1 MIEPPVFKLVL
12 PESGDKVAIPYQSV
26 IPAKAGI
33 QRNKKLDSASSA
45 E

>member
-1 MIEPPVFKLVL
+1 MSVKEFTKNISP
-12 PESGDKVAIPYQSV
+12 SGIYKKHSVHSV

-33 QRNKKLDSASSA
+33 QKKNNLDSASSA